1 MCSYFS
7 WRIVQSCHPQC
18 GYGQGLQRSQSTYH
32 WKRSGQIF
40 LVTPQVHCYHFMP
53 SPAVT
58 APRSSVHIEKKTAW
72 KVFTEH
78 FALLSAVGE
87 GVFDSFTISSAEKFV
102 CRMYNTSEESLDFA
116 RVVLFSKV
124 DNPEKLPPTSDAFR
138 QHLKRCH
145 YQTAVWRQA
154 HIQKPVLTNPKE
166 TGWTLAGDQLVP
178 VLMTLD
184 PIPEACLEL
193 ASCRCTTGRA
203 TLRCK
208 CRKSHV
214 VCTGQCGCNKVDA
227 NCCVNPRR

>member
-1 MCSYFS
+1 MWIWAGTSKKPKYIPLEEVSANLPRNSSSALLPFHAITGCN
-7 WRIVQSCHPQC
+7 
-18 GYGQGLQRSQSTYH
+18 STSFFCAH
-32 WKRSGQIF
+32 W
-40 LVTPQVHCYHFMP
+40 
-53 SPAVT
+53 
-58 APRSSVHIEKKTAW
+58 KKTAW

-124 DNPEKLPPTSDAFR
+124 DNPEKLPPTSDAFG

-166 TGWTLAGDQLVP
+166 TGWMLTGDQLVP
-178 VLMTLD
+178 VLLTLD